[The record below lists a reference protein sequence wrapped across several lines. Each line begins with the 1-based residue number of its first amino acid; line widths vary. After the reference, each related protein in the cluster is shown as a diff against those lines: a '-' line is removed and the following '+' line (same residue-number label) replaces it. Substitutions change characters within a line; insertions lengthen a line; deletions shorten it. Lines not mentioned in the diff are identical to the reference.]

1 MIVADYSMP
10 GAEMRVLAGEVVQA
24 EEVPRARL
32 AASGLPVNV
41 EGGEFMT
48 RELLKVGNREVYGAD
63 FSRVIGEWLSNQR
76 KPAELMVLERRE
88 WGNFWLSAQRQGS
101 RPAGRRRRCRPGELQ
116 RRIERVDQLHAQISR
131 IEKVEIGRINH
142 GLERLRLKT
151 RKLELTT
158 VWMRPL
164 RPIWTP
170 SAPSG
175 DAAEY
180 RVLEDK
186 LVALQQ
192 QFNRDSIT
200 VRTADG
206 REQEITLGKVVRAFQ
221 PNAMSTPQKLMFYF
235 AKLREFVS
243 DEPRE
248 ANTEGGVFPAI
259 FGTVLMTLIMAVIVT
274 PFGVIAAVYL
284 REYAKQG
291 LLTRIIRIAVNNL
304 AGVPSIVYGVFGLG
318 FFVYVLGGSLDRL
331 FYPEAAPAPVFG
343 TPGLMWASLTLAILT
358 LPVVIVA
365 TEEGLAR
372 IPRMIREGLLALGAT
387 KSGDVVEGGAADGQ
401 PGDDDRFHPRRGA
414 CRRRSGAADAGRRGR
429 WRRTCRSTATTP
441 ICIWTR
447 RSCTASHLRRR
458 LPEPQRRGGAA
469 AGLRHR
475 AAAGTG
481 DRHAQLQRDL
491 HSQPPAREVQ
501 GAGSLIEAV
510 RVRQRPGERGAGPT
524 CACSFALA
532 AANGA
537 NTTQTTTHSIDIRPR
552 PRQAQP
558 EPGQR
563 AGRHRGARP
572 QPAVLRPE
580 AGVAQRQHEH
590 PRQRVTAFIGPSG
603 CGKSTPLRCFNR
615 MNDRVDGC
623 RIEGAINLDGQNIY
637 QKGVTWPT
645 CVVASAWCSE
655 AQPVPQEHL
664 RERGLRPAHPCIKQ
678 KRVLDETVEWALKG
692 AALWEEVKDRCTSRH
707 SASGGQQQ
715 RSVIARTIA
724 VQPEVLLLDEPSS
737 ASTHPR

>member
-1 MIVADYSMP
+1 VKKDSLNSWVKSGTPWIWMNAGAVSIAVIMTLGLLAIIAVRGLAHFWPADVIVADYSMP

-63 FSRVIGEWLSNQR
+63 FSWVIGEWLSNQR
-76 KPAELMVLERRE
+76 KPAELVVLERRE
-88 WGNFWLSAQRQGS
+88 WGNFYGYLLNVKE
-101 RPAGRRRRCRPGELQ
+101 AGQLVAEGDAAWGELQ
-116 RRIERVDQLHAQISR
+116 HRIDRVDQLHAQISR
-131 IEKVEIGRINH
+131 IEKVEIGRISH

-151 RKLELTT
+151 RKLELDD
-158 VWMRPL
+158 RL
-164 RPIWTP
+164 
-170 SAPSG
+170 
-175 DAAEY
+175 DAAAQADLDAERAQWDAEY

-235 AKLREFVS
+235 AKLWEFVS

-372 IPRMIREGLLALGAT
+372 IPRMIREGSLALGAT
-387 KSGDVVEGGAADGQ
+387 KSETLWKVVL
-401 PGDDDRFHPRRGA
+401 PM
-414 CRRRSGAADAGRRGR
+414 
-429 WRRTCRSTATTP
+429 
-441 ICIWTR
+441 
-447 RSCTASHLRRR
+447 ASPAMMTGLILAVAR
-458 LPEPQRRGGAA
+458 A
-469 AGLRHR
+469 AGEVAPLMLVGVVKL
-475 AAAGTG
+475 APNLPLNGNYPY
-481 DRHAQLQRDL
+481 L
-491 HSQPPAREVQ
+491 HLDQKIMHLGFHIYDVGFQSPNV
-501 GAGSLIEAV
+501 EA
-510 RVRQRPGERGAGPT
+510 
-524 CACSFALA
+524 
-532 AANGA
+532 
-537 NTTQTTTHSIDIRPR
+537 
-552 PRQAQP
+552 
-558 EPGQR
+558 
-563 AGRHRGARP
+563 ARP
-572 QPAVLRPE
+572 LVYATALLLVLVI
-580 AGVAQRQHEH
+580 A
-590 PRQRVTAFIGPSG
+590 TLNFS
-603 CGKSTPLRCFNR
+603 
-615 MNDRVDGC
+615 
-623 RIEGAINLDGQNIY
+623 AIYIRN
-637 QKGVTWPT
+637 
-645 CVVASAWCSE
+645 
-655 AQPVPQEHL
+655 HL
-664 RERGLRPAHPCIKQ
+664 REKYKA
-678 KRVLDETVEWALKG
+678 LD
-692 AALWEEVKDRCTSRH
+692 H
-707 SASGGQQQ
+707 
-715 RSVIARTIA
+715 
-724 VQPEVLLLDEPSS
+724 
-737 ASTHPR
+737 